1 MKTNSRTRKHALF
14 DRLARLGF
22 TSGESAA
29 LRRIEMTLH
38 RWAERECGDGSNWA
52 IERDE
57 ITGKP
62 FNIWH
67 GNGARRQYAIAD
79 REAGALRRLAA
90 IVAARNV
97 RTYGSASVPD
107 AFGSLSPSYVFS
119 YHQTDCRGCMVYLVT
134 RDQLT
139 DSTGFV
145 AQIDQCYSRGLA
157 VCA

>member
-1 MKTNSRTRKHALF
+1 MKTNSHKRKHALF

-22 TSGESAA
+22 TSGEAAA

-62 FNIWH
+62 HNVWH
-67 GNGARRQYAIAD
+67 GDGARRQYAIAD
-79 REAGALRRLAA
+79 REAGALRRLDA

-97 RTYGSASVPD
+97 RNPGTPNHVIA
-107 AFGSLSPSYVFS
+107 
-119 YHQTDCRGCMVYLVT
+119 YHQGDCRGCMVYLVSIA
-134 RDQLT
+134 QLT
-139 DSTGFV
+139 DETGFIAPV
-145 AQIDQCYSRGLA
+145 EQYYTQGLA

>member
-1 MKTNSRTRKHALF
+1 MNSHKRKHALF

-38 RWAERECGDGSNWA
+38 RWAEHECNGN
-52 IERDE
+52 IQRDE

-62 FNIWH
+62 FNVWH
-67 GNGARRQYAIAD
+67 GDRRSRCRYAIAD

-90 IVAARNV
+90 IIDARNA
-97 RTYGSASVPD
+97 RTYGSANVPD
-107 AFGSLSPSYVFS
+107 AFGALAPSYVFA
-119 YHQTDCRGCMVYLVT
+119 YHQTDPRGCMLYLITREQLGPEAIDSVYN
-134 RDQLT
+134 
-139 DSTGFV
+139 
-145 AQIDQCYSRGLA
+145 RGMA

>member
-79 REAGALRRLAA
+79 REAGALRRLSA
-90 IVAARNV
+90 IVAARNE
-97 RTYGSASVPD
+97 RNPESNGH
-107 AFGSLSPSYVFS
+107 VFP
-119 YHQTDCRGCMVYLVT
+119 YHQCDCRGCMLYLVT
-134 RDQLT
+134 REQLT

-145 AQIDQCYSRGLA
+145 AQIDQCYSRGMA

>member
-1 MKTNSRTRKHALF
+1 MNPHKRKHALF
-14 DRLARLGF
+14 DRLSRLGF
-22 TSGESAA
+22 NSGEAAA
-29 LRRIEMTLH
+29 LRRIEMTLQ

-62 FNIWH
+62 HNVWH
-67 GNGARRQYAIAD
+67 GDGARRQYAIAD

-90 IVAARNV
+90 IIDARNV
-97 RTYGSASVPD
+97 RTYGSANVPD

-119 YHQTDCRGCMVYLVT
+119 YHQTDPRGCMLYLIT
-134 RDQLT
+134 REQLGPESI
-139 DSTGFV
+139 DSV
-145 AQIDQCYSRGLA
+145 YSRGMA